1 MDSYRLLGWIL
12 LSPLFHVIRG
22 LGDALGLHSSDTS
35 FPSVA
40 MTRTGLGANTG
51 GEAAEDTGDTGE
63 LKDGRRYGELL
74 PTGAW
79 SG

>member
-1 MDSYRLLGWIL
+1 MSKKLFLFVKHDAFKELLYLLFGSNR

-40 MTRTGLGANTG
+40 MTRTGLWTKIGAD
-51 GEAAEDTGDTGE
+51 AV
-63 LKDGRRYGELL
+63 
-74 PTGAW
+74 
-79 SG
+79 